1 MNIENLDQKFEKVY
15 QQLSSEKFLEK
26 KGLSGELP
34 FFISTYNPAQEID
47 VQTMIK
53 RMVNRLQQ
61 NDISALEI
69 NLYDLVI
76 DLIKGRNLL
85 EKIFKTEQSMDKE
98 KLFRSLQNVL
108 DVQKY
113 LIPAIVKKIEEEDS
127 KTSSKKKMVI
137 ITGVGEVFPYIRSHT
152 ILNNLQNAIKDRPMI
167 MFFPGKYDGHTLDLF
182 GRMKDDNYYRAFN
195 IANYSTEELR

>member
-1 MNIENLDQKFEKVY
+1 MTLENLDQKFETIY
-15 QQLSSEKFLEK
+15 HQLSSEKFLEK

-34 FFISTYNPAQEID
+34 FFISAYNPAQEIA

-53 RMVNRLQQ
+53 RMLNRLQQ

-76 DLIKGRNLL
+76 ELVKGRNLL
-85 EKIFKTEQSMDKE
+85 EKILTTEQSMDKE

-113 LIPAIVKKIEEEDS
+113 LIPAIVQKIEEEDRQS
-127 KTSSKKKMVI
+127 SSKGRMVVI
-137 ITGVGEVFPYIRSHT
+137 AGVGEVFPYIRSHT

-167 MFFPGKYDGHTLDLF
+167 LFFPGVYDGHTLDLF

-195 IANYSTEELR
+195 IAHYSTEG

>member
-1 MNIENLDQKFEKVY
+1 MTLENLDQKFETIY

-34 FFISTYNPAQEID
+34 FFISTYNPAQEVE

-53 RMVNRLQQ
+53 RMLNRLQQ
-61 NDISALEI
+61 NDIAALEI

-76 DLIKGRNLL
+76 ELISGRNLL
-85 EKIFKTEQSMDKE
+85 DKIMSTEQTMDKD

-108 DVQKY
+108 DVEKY
-113 LIPAIVKKIEEEDS
+113 LIPAIVRKMKEDDQQN
-127 KTSSKKKMVI
+127 TSNGKMVM

-152 ILNNLQNAIKDRPMI
+152 VLNNLQNAIKDRPMVL
-167 MFFPGKYDGHTLDLF
+167 FFPGVYDGHTLDLF

-195 IANYSTEELR
+195 IANYSIEG

>member
-1 MNIENLDQKFEKVY
+1 MKLENLDQKFETIY

-34 FFISTYNPAQEID
+34 FFISTYNPAQEVG

-53 RMVNRLQQ
+53 RMLNRLQQ
-61 NDISALEI
+61 NDIAALEI

-76 DLIKGRNLL
+76 ELISGRNLL
-85 EKIFKTEQSMDKE
+85 DKILSTEQSMDKD

-108 DVQKY
+108 DVEKY
-113 LIPAIVKKIEEEDS
+113 LIPAIVGKMEEDDQQN
-127 KTSSKKKMVI
+127 TSNGKMVM

-152 ILNNLQNAIKDRPMI
+152 VLNNLQNAIKDRPMI
-167 MFFPGKYDGHTLDLF
+167 LFFPGVYDGHTLDLF

-195 IANYSTEELR
+195 IANYSTEG

>member
-1 MNIENLDQKFEKVY
+1 MRLENLDQKFEKIY

-34 FFISTYNPAQEID
+34 FFISTYNPAQEVE

-53 RMVNRLQQ
+53 RMANRLQQ
-61 NDISALEI
+61 NGISALEV

-76 DLIKGRNLL
+76 DLLKERNLL
-85 EKIFKTEQSMDKE
+85 ERILRTEQSMDKE

-113 LIPAIVKKIEEEDS
+113 LIPAIEKKIAEEDS
-127 KTSSKKKMVI
+127 QTGSEKKMVM

-167 MFFPGKYDGHTLDLF
+167 MFFPGVYDGHTLDLF

-195 IANYSTEELR
+195 IANYSTEG

>member
-1 MNIENLDQKFEKVY
+1 MTLENLDQKFETIY

-34 FFISTYNPAQEID
+34 FFISAYNPAQEVE

-53 RMVNRLQQ
+53 RMLNRLQQ

-76 DLIKGRNLL
+76 ELISGRNLL
-85 EKIFKTEQSMDKE
+85 DKIMSTEQSMEKE

-108 DVQKY
+108 DVEKY
-113 LIPAIVKKIEEEDS
+113 LIPAIVRKIEEED
-127 KTSSKKKMVI
+127 TQNSSKGKMVI

-152 ILNNLQNAIKDRPMI
+152 VLNNLQNAIKDRPMVL
-167 MFFPGKYDGHTLDLF
+167 FFPGVYDGHTLDLF
-182 GRMKDDNYYRAFN
+182 GRMEDDNYYRAFN
-195 IANYSTEELR
+195 IAHYSIEG

>member
-1 MNIENLDQKFEKVY
+1 MKLENLDQKFETIY

-34 FFISTYNPAQEID
+34 FFISTYNPAQEVG

-53 RMVNRLQQ
+53 RMLNRLQQ
-61 NDISALEI
+61 NDIAALEI

-76 DLIKGRNLL
+76 ELISGRNLL
-85 EKIFKTEQSMDKE
+85 DKILSTEQSMDKD

-108 DVQKY
+108 DVEKY
-113 LIPAIVKKIEEEDS
+113 LIPAIVGKMEEDDQQN
-127 KTSSKKKMVI
+127 TSNGKMVM
-137 ITGVGEVFPYIRSHT
+137 ITGVGDVFPYIRSHT
-152 ILNNLQNAIKDRPMI
+152 VLNNLQNAIKDRPMI
-167 MFFPGKYDGHTLDLF
+167 LFFPGVYDGHTLDLF

-195 IANYSTEELR
+195 IANYSTEG

>member
-1 MNIENLDQKFEKVY
+1 MKLENLDQKYEKIY

-34 FFISTYNPAQEID
+34 FFISTYNPAQEVD
-47 VQTMIK
+47 VQMMIK

-76 DLIKGRNLL
+76 ELINDRNLL

-113 LIPAIVKKIEEEDS
+113 LIPAIVKKIEDEDG
-127 KTSSKKKMVI
+127 KTSSHKKMVM

-167 MFFPGKYDGHTLDLF
+167 MFFPGEYDGHTLDLF

>member
-1 MNIENLDQKFEKVY
+1 MRLENLDQKFEKIY

-34 FFISTYNPAQEID
+34 FFISTYNPAQEVE

-53 RMVNRLQQ
+53 RMANRLQQ
-61 NDISALEI
+61 NGISALEI

-76 DLIKGRNLL
+76 DLLNERNLL
-85 EKIFKTEQSMDKE
+85 ERILQTEQSMDKE
-98 KLFRSLQNVL
+98 KLFHSLQNVL

-113 LIPAIVKKIEEEDS
+113 LTPAIEKKIADEDS
-127 KTSSKKKMVI
+127 QTGSEKKMVM

-152 ILNNLQNAIKDRPMI
+152 ILNNLQNVIKDRPMI
-167 MFFPGKYDGHTLDLF
+167 MFFPGVYDGHTLNLF

-195 IANYSTEELR
+195 IANYSTEG

>member
-1 MNIENLDQKFEKVY
+1 MTLENLDQKFETIY

-34 FFISTYNPAQEID
+34 FFISTYNPAQEVE

-53 RMVNRLQQ
+53 RMLNRLQQ
-61 NDISALEI
+61 NDIAALEI

-76 DLIKGRNLL
+76 ELISGRNLL
-85 EKIFKTEQSMDKE
+85 DKIMSTEQSMDKE

-108 DVQKY
+108 DVEKY
-113 LIPAIVKKIEEEDS
+113 IIPAIVRKIEEDDQKNTS
-127 KTSSKKKMVI
+127 KGKMVM

-152 ILNNLQNAIKDRPMI
+152 VLNNLQNAIKDRPMVL
-167 MFFPGKYDGHTLDLF
+167 FFPGVYDGHTLDLF

-195 IANYSTEELR
+195 IANYSIEG